1 MLTVANLHRKQTE
14 QKHGEID
21 CPRLGNPEA
30 DAEREFGKMFMGQMP
45 MKGKRDCRIGKRERS

>member
-14 QKHGEID
+14 QKHNKVE

-30 DAEREFGKMFMGQMP
+30 DAEREFSKMSMGWMP
-45 MKGKRDCRIGKRERS
+45 MKGKRNCRIGWRERS